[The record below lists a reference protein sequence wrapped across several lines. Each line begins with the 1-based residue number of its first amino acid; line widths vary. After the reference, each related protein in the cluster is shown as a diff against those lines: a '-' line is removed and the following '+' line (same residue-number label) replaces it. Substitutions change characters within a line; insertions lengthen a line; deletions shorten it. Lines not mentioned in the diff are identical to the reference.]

1 VQKVSL
7 KASDDNKTKALLK
20 ARGTEL
26 PDGILGAMGLETPV
40 TAQLVNHS
48 SGICWQGSYTTPKKN
63 TDEQFKA
70 KQ

>member
-1 VQKVSL
+1 MQKVSL